1 MCIKT
6 LYCCNR
12 YDIMNYQKYWS
23 AKDGNYTYKYTQIGG
38 WVDGNLTIKDM
49 MIFWPNPGAQFNA
62 PPVQSFCS
70 EPCPRGHIKVVMS
83 NQQAC

>member
-1 MCIKT
+1 
-6 LYCCNR
+6 
-12 YDIMNYQKYWS
+12 MNYQKYWS